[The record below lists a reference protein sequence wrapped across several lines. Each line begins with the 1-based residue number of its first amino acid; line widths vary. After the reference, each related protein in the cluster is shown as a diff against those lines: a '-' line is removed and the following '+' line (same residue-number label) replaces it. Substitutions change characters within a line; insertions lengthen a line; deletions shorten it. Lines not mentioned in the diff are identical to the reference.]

1 MKFVSTK
8 RTPLRPLMV
17 FALYIP
23 QVPHARKMSSGEHR
37 HCSVTFEIQSNLSNT
52 DTEGTERNVRIGEV
66 SVYKKS
72 L

>member
-8 RTPLRPLMV
+8 RIPLRPLMV

-23 QVPHARKMSSGEHR
+23 QVAHARKMSSGEHR